1 MWNKE
6 SLEQALK
13 NNIISSSVKPK
24 TEILNINIDSR
35 KQNKSPLFIAIRGE
49 NNDGHKYLQQ
59 AIENGAKILIVEKSP
74 EYTDKNLQIIKVKD
88 SQKALID
95 LATYNRNRFQGKV
108 IGITG
113 SVGKTSTK
121 EMLKNILSKKYK
133 IFANEGNLNNHIG
146 MPLSLAN
153 LDPSVKYCILEMGM
167 NHLKEIE
174 FLSKIAKPNISI
186 ISNIAAAHIG
196 NFNNEQEIAQA
207 KSEIFIGA
215 PKNSQVILN
224 KDSIYYD
231 FLTKQAIKF
240 NIEPDDIIS
249 FSKNTPSNVNL
260 TSFAHVNEGMSKIN
274 ANINDQEINYNINSI
289 NEATISNSTIILAI
303 LVALKENISQFLD
316 FFQEIQPIK
325 GRGNIVQGIKNIK
338 IIDDSY
344 NANLTSVIAGL
355 QFLSELKKQHKN
367 SRSIAIIGDML
378 ELGEESTNQHKLIAK
393 YIDEFNIDH
402 AILVG
407 NLTKNT
413 ALELKKGQI
422 LGQFENSQD
431 LSQNIE
437 NLTRENDILLIKGSR
452 GMKMELVINNLIQK
466 PC

>member
-6 SLEQALK
+6 SLEEALK

-24 TEILNINIDSR
+24 TEILNVNIDSR
-35 KQNKSPLFIAIRGE
+35 KQNKSSLFIAIKGE

-59 AIENGAKILIVEKSP
+59 AAKNGAKILVIDRPTENI
-74 EYTDKNLQIIKVKD
+74 DKNLQIIKVKD

-95 LATYNRNRFQGKV
+95 LAKYNRNRFKGKV

-153 LDPSVKYCILEMGM
+153 LDPNVKYCILEMGM

-224 KDSIYYD
+224 KNSIYYD

-240 NIEPDDIIS
+240 NIKPENIIN

-260 TSFAHVNEGMSKIN
+260 TSFTHINEEMSKIN
-274 ANINDQEINYNINSI
+274 ANINDQELDYNINSI
-289 NEATISNSTIILAI
+289 NEATISNSIIVLAI

-344 NANLTSVIAGL
+344 NANLASVIAGL

-431 LSQNIE
+431 LSQNIK
-437 NLTRENDILLIKGSR
+437 NLTQENDILLIKGSR
-452 GMKMELVINNLIQK
+452 GMRMELAINNLMQK

>member
-35 KQNKSPLFIAIRGE
+35 KQNKSSLFIAIKGE

-59 AIENGAKILIVEKSP
+59 AAKNGAKILVVEKYP
-74 EYTDKNLQIIKVKD
+74 EYIDKNLQIIKVKD

-153 LDPSVKYCILEMGM
+153 LNPNVKYCILEMGM

-186 ISNIAAAHIG
+186 ISNIVAAHIG

-215 PKNSQVILN
+215 TKNSHVILN

-231 FLTKQAIKF
+231 FLIKQAIKS
-240 NIEPDDIIS
+240 NINPENIIN
-249 FSKNTPSNVNL
+249 FSKNIPGNINL
-260 TSFAHVNEGMSKIN
+260 VSFTHINEEMSKIN
-274 ANINDQEINYNINSI
+274 VNINDQEINYNINSI

-303 LVALKENISQFLD
+303 LVALKENISQFLE

-325 GRGNIVQGIKNIK
+325 GRGNIVRGIKNIK

-437 NLTRENDILLIKGSR
+437 NLTQENDILLIKGSR